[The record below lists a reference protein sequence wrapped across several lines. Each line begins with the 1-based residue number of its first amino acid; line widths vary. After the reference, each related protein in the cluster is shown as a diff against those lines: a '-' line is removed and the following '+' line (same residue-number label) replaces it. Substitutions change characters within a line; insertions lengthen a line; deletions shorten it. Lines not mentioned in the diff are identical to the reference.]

1 MIGER
6 VVCIKESSEE
16 DLLWRQLHRGKLFT
30 VTNTKTFGKGSV
42 NSVGTKTIGYITVI
56 SDDGISSSWVDS
68 SYFRPLSEIREDKLQ
83 ELGI

>member
-1 MIGER
+1 MIEER

-16 DLLWRQLHRGKLFT
+16 VGKLFT

-42 NSVGTKTIGYITVI
+42 NSLGTKTIGYITVI

-68 SYFRPLSEIREDKLQ
+68 SYFRPLSEIREEKLQ

>member
-16 DLLWRQLHRGKLFT
+16 VGKLFT
-30 VTNTKTFGKGSV
+30 VTNTKTFGKGYV

-68 SYFRPLSEIREDKLQ
+68 SYFRPLSEIREDKLKTILQ
-83 ELGI
+83 

>member
-16 DLLWRQLHRGKLFT
+16 VGKLFT
-30 VTNTKTFGKGSV
+30 VTNTTVYSSSFKIF
-42 NSVGTKTIGYITVI
+42 IGEYITVI

-68 SYFRPLSEIREDKLQ
+68 SYFRPLSEIREEKLQ

>member
-16 DLLWRQLHRGKLFT
+16 VGKLFT
-30 VTNTKTFGKGSV
+30 VTNTTVYSSSFKIF
-42 NSVGTKTIGYITVI
+42 IGEYITVI

-68 SYFRPLSEIREDKLQ
+68 SYFRPLSEIREKKLQ

>member
-16 DLLWRQLHRGKLFT
+16 VGKLFT
-30 VTNTKTFGKGSV
+30 VTNTTVYSSSFKIF
-42 NSVGTKTIGYITVI
+42 IGEYITVI